1 MTDSPA
7 DADALARVKD
17 ATERMRALRARLAG
31 QVTTSR
37 RERAAFT
44 ERISG
49 ERRTGEHGQSWQVLQ
64 QRIDVR
70 QTTEADIYAGI
81 DLTPEAQEVRALLKQ
96 NLIRTRVKVEMLRE
110 RDPEVSAATAREKT
124 ARDAMNARLRGAVET
139 E

>member
-1 MTDSPA
+1 
-7 DADALARVKD
+7 
-17 ATERMRALRARLAG
+17 MRALRARLAG